1 MHAIL
6 TLTRRTVSRPRLRAT
21 LEMLG
26 EIAALTLFVGMVAAW
41 ASIGG

>member
-6 TLTRRTVSRPRLRAT
+6 TLTRRTVSRPSLRGT
-21 LEMLG
+21 LETIG
-26 EIAALTLFVGMVAAW
+26 EIAALVLFVGMVAAW